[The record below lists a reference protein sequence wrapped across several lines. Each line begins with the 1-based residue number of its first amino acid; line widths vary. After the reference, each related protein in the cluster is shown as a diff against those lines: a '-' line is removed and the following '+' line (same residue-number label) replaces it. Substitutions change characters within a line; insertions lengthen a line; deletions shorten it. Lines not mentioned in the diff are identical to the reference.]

1 MLIEVSRGFLG
12 NKEEGSFSQCSIR
25 EVCLVEEVPGLF
37 VKEEELTKMKR
48 DGEGGSTDKKA

>member
-48 DGEGGSTDKKA
+48 DGGGGSTDKKA

>member
-25 EVCLVEEVPGLF
+25 EVGLVEEVPGLF
-37 VKEEELTKMKR
+37 VKEEKLTK
-48 DGEGGSTDKKA
+48 